1 MARQRIN
8 DNIAVGYCR
17 YSSNGQREESIDAQK
32 RAIQK
37 FAEDNDLI
45 ISNWYVD
52 EAKTATTT
60 MGRDEFKMMIQD
72 AKKHLFR
79 YVIVHKLDRF
89 ARNRYDSITNKRIL
103 EINGIK
109 LISVLEKI
117 DGSPESVIIE
127 STVEG
132 YAEYFSQN
140 LSREAIK
147 GLDENA
153 YKSLCNGGRP
163 PYGYRR
169 VPRIINGIPQTNKDG
184 LPLHDTEIDPHTSN
198 AVKLI
203 FDWTLLGKTRKQI
216 IEDLNELGYRDFEG
230 KEFKRPGYIDSI
242 LRNERYTGIYIFH
255 EYKRVLNA
263 NGRKSKVRNNPE
275 DMIRNEG
282 GFPQIISK
290 ETFNA
295 VQQILAER
303 VHRSPENTQEDY
315 LLSGKVFCADCGQAY
330 VGYTKKKKGVA
341 YSYYKCM
348 GNFKNKKDENAPRCD
363 NTSVRKEDLEQF
375 VVKNLIDLLSDK
387 DLPEQIYDNFMIFMQ
402 TRSYNKQVI
411 ESYKEKLV
419 DTEKRITN
427 CINAISHTYNDLLIT
442 KLKQL
447 ENDKQELQSKIIAE
461 EKESLEIKV
470 STEQLAQAFKKAV
483 CILKNKKTEFED
495 KKTILSL
502 FINKILIEKDSVN
515 IFFNTIPTH
524 QSGNL
529 CLDIANDCHI
539 WRNKKSYGKV
549 PQENILGWGSRI

>member
-1 MARQRIN
+1 MAKKN
-8 DNIAVGYCR
+8 LKTNIAVGYCR
-17 YSSNGQREESIDAQK
+17 FSSNGQREESIDAQK

-37 FAEDNDLI
+37 YADENNLI

-60 MGRDEFKMMIQD
+60 VGRDEFNRMIND
-72 AKKHLFR
+72 SKNSLFS
-79 YVIVHKLDRF
+79 YVIIHKLDRF
-89 ARNRYDSITNKRIL
+89 SRDRYDSAVNKRAL
-103 EINGIK
+103 KINNVT

-117 DGSPESVIIE
+117 DDSPESVMYE
-127 STVEG
+127 AMLEA
-132 YAEYFSQN
+132 YAEFYSKN
-140 LSREAIK
+140 LSRETIK
-147 GLDENA
+147 GLNENA

-163 PYGYRR
+163 PYGYMR
-169 VPRIINGIPQTNKDG
+169 VPRIINGVQQTSKDG
-184 LPLHDTEIDPHTSN
+184 LLLHDTAIDPLNSK

-203 FDWTLLGKTRKQI
+203 FEWTLQGKSRKQI
-216 IEDLNELGYRDFEG
+216 IDELNKLGFRDFEG
-230 KEFKRPGYIDSI
+230 KEFKRPAYIDNI
-242 LRNERYTGIYIFH
+242 LRNERYTGVYIFH
-255 EYKRVLNA
+255 EYKSIISKT
-263 NGRKSKVRNNPE
+263 GRRSRVRNNPE

-387 DLPEQIYDNFMIFMQ
+387 NLPEQIYDNFMIFMQ

-447 ENDKQELQSKIIAE
+447 ENDKQELQSKIISE

-470 STEQLAQAFKKAV
+470 STEQLAEAFKKAV

-539 WRNKKSYGKV
+539 WSNKKSYGKV
-549 PQENILGWGSRI
+549 PQERFNGWGGRI

>member
-37 FAEDNDLI
+37 YADENNLI

-60 MGRDEFKMMIQD
+60 VGRDEFNRMIND
-72 AKKHLFR
+72 SKNSLFS
-79 YVIVHKLDRF
+79 YVIIHKLDRF
-89 ARNRYDSITNKRIL
+89 SRDRYDSAVNKRAL
-103 EINGIK
+103 KINNVT

-117 DGSPESVIIE
+117 DDSPESVMYE
-127 STVEG
+127 AMLEA
-132 YAEYFSQN
+132 YAEFYSKN
-140 LSREAIK
+140 LSRETIK
-147 GLDENA
+147 GLNENA

-163 PYGYRR
+163 PYGYIR
-169 VPRIINGIPQTNKDG
+169 VPRMRNGVQQTSKDG
-184 LPLHDTEIDPHTSN
+184 LLLHDTAIDPLNSK

-203 FDWTLLGKTRKQI
+203 FEWTLQGKSRKQI
-216 IEDLNELGYRDFEG
+216 IDELNKLGFRDFEG
-230 KEFKRPGYIDSI
+230 KEFKRPAYIDNI
-242 LRNERYTGIYIFH
+242 LRNERYTGVYIFH
-255 EYKRVLNA
+255 EYKSIISKT
-263 NGRKSKVRNNPE
+263 GRRSRVRNNPE

-387 DLPEQIYDNFMIFMQ
+387 NLPEQIYDNFMIFMQ